1 VALAFAEIGY
11 RLAICARNEEALRRV
26 EEEALA
32 AGAPE
37 VLAIRADVSA
47 PRDAERLVAVA
58 EKHFGR
64 IDVLVNNA
72 SVLGPSPMP
81 MLLDYPEEDFFKVLK
96 VNSVGPF
103 LVTRRVIPGM
113 MKRRAGVILNV
124 TSEAGNVGYAGWGA
138 YGVSKFALE
147 GLTETWADELADT
160 GIRVNMVDP
169 GEMDTEM
176 HALAVPDCDYE
187 LADPQEVARVFVY
200 LASDEAAD
208 VHGQRIEAGEF
219 LSKMRLIP

>member
-1 VALAFAEIGY
+1 
-11 RLAICARNEEALRRV
+11 
-26 EEEALA
+26 
-32 AGAPE
+32 
-37 VLAIRADVSA
+37 
-47 PRDAERLVAVA
+47 
-58 EKHFGR
+58 
-64 IDVLVNNA
+64 
-72 SVLGPSPMP
+72 MP
-81 MLLDYPEEDFFKVLK
+81 MLLDYPEEDFVEVMK
-96 VNSVGPF
+96 VNAIGPF

-113 MKRRAGVILNV
+113 LQRGVGVILNV

-160 GIRVNMVDP
+160 GIRVNMIDP

-200 LASDEAAD
+200 LASDEAGD
-208 VHGQRIEAGEF
+208 VHGQRIEASEF
-219 LSKMRLIP
+219 LSKRRPRP